1 MGLISNVNIWLVK
14 QKKKKKKSI
23 GYIYIYIYIY
33 KIKEQTSDK
42 GKGSATNR
50 VLQRELA
57 YIRPIKLNT
66 VHRETCW
73 EYWWDWEGPS
83 GSIFD

>member
-14 QKKKKKKSI
+14 QKKKKHWV
-23 GYIYIYIYIY
+23 YIYIY

-50 VLQRELA
+50 VLQTELA
-57 YIRPIKLNT
+57 YIRPI
-66 VHRETCW
+66 
-73 EYWWDWEGPS
+73 
-83 GSIFD
+83 